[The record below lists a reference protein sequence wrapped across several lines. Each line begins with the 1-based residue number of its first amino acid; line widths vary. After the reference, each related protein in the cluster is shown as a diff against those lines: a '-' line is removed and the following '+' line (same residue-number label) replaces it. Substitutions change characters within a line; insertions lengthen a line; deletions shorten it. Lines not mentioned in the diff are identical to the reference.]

1 MSMPCEYYPFE
12 VDFSP
17 IVLPFELVKAESD
30 FSGFELDTFFMAD
43 TVLYES

>member
-17 IVLPFELVKAESD
+17 IVLPFELV
-30 FSGFELDTFFMAD
+30 
-43 TVLYES
+43 